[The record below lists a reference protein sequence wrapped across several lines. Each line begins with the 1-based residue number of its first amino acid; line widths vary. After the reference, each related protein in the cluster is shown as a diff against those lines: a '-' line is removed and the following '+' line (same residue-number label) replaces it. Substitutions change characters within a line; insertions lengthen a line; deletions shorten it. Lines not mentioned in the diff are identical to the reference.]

1 MPYEVTDTV
10 PFEFTLAPVR
20 TKKATSS
27 GRRCSACLR
36 ARSQVDNRAT
46 CPSNLGRSL
55 AYCDMAQGV
64 GRLAVAFLLGS
75 SHRLSA
81 V

>member
-1 MPYEVTDTV
+1 M

-20 TKKATSS
+20 MKKATSS

-55 AYCDMAQGV
+55 EHCDMALGDW
-64 GRLAVAFLLGS
+64 RLAVAFLLES
-75 SHRLSA
+75 SRRLSA

>member
-1 MPYEVTDTV
+1 M

-46 CPSNLGRSL
+46 CPSNLGRAL
-55 AYCDMAQGV
+55 AHCVMALGV
-64 GRLAVAFLLGS
+64 RRLAVAFLLGS
-75 SHRLSA
+75 SRRLSA